1 MRPALQPWRNI
12 ALEAGGLIPD
22 SARHR
27 VSRVRRRVETIT
39 TDSELDERIQRA
51 TEMFVTSDDE
61 ARRYLGSFEMQ
72 RPIAPNDDPFSARY
86 ISAEWDLYRR
96 ISQRDQYEVS
106 NESMDL
112 DIESALVMP
121 YPYSTGSPVQV
132 ADQLGACSFIIRSLG
147 LERSMQVVEF
157 GPGWANLT
165 LQFAMMGID
174 TTAVEVEPRFAEL
187 LRGRGSG
194 NTHLDVVVCD
204 MLDFE
209 PPHQYDAAIF
219 YESFHHCSDHLRML
233 RLLHSIVKDTGVVV
247 FATVISL
254 LTKTTV
260 TDTAN
265 PVRAFNAELPRELI
279 LDEPQYQA
287 SELLIGA
294 IMHGCRFE
302 ERPVTFRTRRKGET
316 KKSGNFLYGLRYGR
330 VVMRTFV
337 RERKR
342 QTHAG

>member
-1 MRPALQPWRNI
+1 MSPALQPWRNM
-12 ALEAGGLIPD
+12 ALEAVGLIPD

-27 VSRVRRRVETIT
+27 IARVRRHVETIT
-39 TDSELDERIQRA
+39 TDAELDDRIQRA
-51 TEMFVTSDDE
+51 TDMFVTSDDE
-61 ARRYLGSFEMQ
+61 ARRYLGSFEVQ
-72 RPIAPNDDPFSARY
+72 RPMAPDDDPFSARY

-96 ISQRDQYEVS
+96 ISRRDQYDVS

-147 LERSMQVVEF
+147 LERSMRVVEF
-157 GPGWANLT
+157 GPGWGNLT
-165 LQFAMMGID
+165 LQFAMMGIE

-187 LRGRGSG
+187 LRRRGSG

-233 RLLHSIVKDTGVVV
+233 RLLHSIVNDTGVVV
-247 FATVISL
+247 FA
-254 LTKTTV
+254 
-260 TDTAN
+260 
-265 PVRAFNAELPRELI
+265 AEPLGMPY
-279 LDEPQYQA
+279 PW
-287 SELLIGA
+287 
-294 IMHGCRFE
+294 
-302 ERPVTFRTRRKGET
+302 
-316 KKSGNFLYGLRYGR
+316 GLRLDGLSVFCTRKYGWLELGFGR
-330 VVMRTFV
+330 GYFSEALKRTGWHGKRLHSRLMSPLADMVVAR
-337 RERKR
+337 RG
-342 QTHAG
+342 A

>member
-12 ALEAGGLIPD
+12 ALEAVGLIPD

-39 TDSELDERIQRA
+39 TDSEFDERIQRA

-157 GPGWANLT
+157 GPGWGNLT

-247 FATVISL
+247 FA
-254 LTKTTV
+254 
-260 TDTAN
+260 
-265 PVRAFNAELPRELI
+265 AEPLGMPY
-279 LDEPQYQA
+279 PW
-287 SELLIGA
+287 
-294 IMHGCRFE
+294 
-302 ERPVTFRTRRKGET
+302 
-316 KKSGNFLYGLRYGR
+316 GLRLDGLSVFCTRKYGWLELGFGR
-330 VVMRTFV
+330 GYFSEALQRTGWHGERLRSRLMSPLADMVVAR
-337 RERKR
+337 RG
-342 QTHAG
+342 A